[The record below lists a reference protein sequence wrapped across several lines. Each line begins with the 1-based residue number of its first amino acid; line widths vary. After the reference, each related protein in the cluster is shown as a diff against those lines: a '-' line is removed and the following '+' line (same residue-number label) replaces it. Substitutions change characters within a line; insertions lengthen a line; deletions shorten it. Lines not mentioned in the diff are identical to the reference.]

1 MKTKPSDKL
10 NDQHR
15 EFCRLV
21 VSGMSHR
28 RAYMQVFGCKVDVA
42 SACATKLVKRAYIA
56 EELSR
61 LREKARDR
69 ERKRDDKAIG
79 DRESRMQMLW
89 RMAQSSEESGN
100 VNDAV
105 RCLAEMN
112 RMDGAYEPARVEL
125 GSVEEVRR
133 AVLEQTGLE
142 PMVRD
147 SV

>member
-28 RAYMQVFGCKVDVA
+28 
-42 SACATKLVKRAYIA
+42 RAYIA

-89 RMAQSSEESGN
+89 RMAQSSEETGN